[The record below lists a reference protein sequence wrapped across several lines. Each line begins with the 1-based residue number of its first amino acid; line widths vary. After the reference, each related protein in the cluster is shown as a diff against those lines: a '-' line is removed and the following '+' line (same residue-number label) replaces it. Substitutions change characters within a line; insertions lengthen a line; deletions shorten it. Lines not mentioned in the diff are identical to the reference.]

1 MRRLPFLLAIVVGVA
16 FWAAPSQ
23 AQNISFYPVYVEDS
37 NAVPEGMSALRNAY
51 KLCPPHAEYCT
62 GVSQAWHHIRP
73 WTATL
78 GFTAGAN
85 EYATNVLDVS
95 NCASVRVRM
104 KEVDGAVGNAAE
116 IAAFPEFFLQAVFN
130 ADGDGNTC
138 TNAETAGQTYILA
151 DVNGDGSIDLD
162 DAVAMDGDDGT
173 DSDGDG
179 TARQTGAMYDIT
191 GESLIRL
198 CVMEVGAGLDE
209 VLTSNG
215 YADVTCR

>member
-1 MRRLPFLLAIVVGVA
+1 MRKLPLLLTIVVGVA
-16 FWAAPSQ
+16 LWAAPSQ

-62 GVSQAWHHIRP
+62 GVSQAYHHVRP
-73 WTATL
+73 WTAHI
-78 GFTAGAN
+78 FVPADSV
-85 EYATNVLDVS
+85 YATNVLDVT
-95 NCASVRVRM
+95 NCASVRVRV
-104 KEVDGAVGNAAE
+104 KEMDTDGSGDETATAE
-116 IAAFPEFFLQAVFN
+116 LFVQAVLD
-130 ADGDGNTC
+130 ADGNGNTC
-138 TNAETAGQTYILA
+138 TNAETVGQTYILA
-151 DVNGDGSIDLD
+151 DVNGDGSIDAAD
-162 DAVAMDGDDGT
+162 SVTMDGDDGT

-198 CVMEVGAGLDE
+198 CIMQTGGDLVDVATDN
-209 VLTSNG
+209 S